1 MFKEALNK
9 IVERTEGS
17 VAALIMGT
25 DGIEVEKVL
34 KPEAQEANFD
44 VAIAEF
50 SSLVRTA
57 LRIGDDTGTGQT
69 REFFVAYDNATFIAR
84 LFNREYF
91 LVLAMNSDGNVG
103 RGRFELRKADLMLA
117 GEFAV

>member
-1 MFKEALNK
+1 MFKNALNQ

-17 VAALIMGT
+17 VAALIMGL
-25 DGIEVEKVL
+25 DGIEVEKVF
-34 KPEAQEANFD
+34 KPEAKEANFD

-50 SSLVRTA
+50 SSLVRTV
-57 LRIGDDTGTGQT
+57 LRIGDDTGMGQT

-91 LVLAMNSDGNVG
+91 VVLALNAEGNIG
-103 RGRFELRKADLMLA
+103 RGRFELHKADLMLA
-117 GEFAV
+117 NEFAV